1 MASSS
6 SAVVAGAKR
15 NTNLIRGAD
24 RFELLVKNDGVVALA
39 TIATTSSQMEKM
51 VSALQPWGCI

>member
-24 RFELLVKNDGVVALA
+24 RFELLVKNDGVVA